1 MTALEHQACLL
12 LGSNILPEKN
22 LTLGLNLLRNM
33 VTIVRLSSVWETP
46 SVGSSGPD
54 FLNLAVLIT
63 TPLKANQLKAQVLHP
78 LEKKLGR
85 VRSANKNAPRT
96 FDIDIILFDG
106 QLLDPNL
113 WVYAHRAVPV
123 AEILPD
129 YRSGQGKLLK
139 EVARELTEKNPI
151 RLKRDVLV
159 DSQSYHSSACSEKIK
174 PRRILDGSKDYGK

>member
-1 MTALEHQACLL
+1 MVQTHQACLL

-22 LTLGLNLLRNM
+22 LTLGLNLLRNV
-33 VTIVRLSSVWETP
+33 VTISKLSSVWEAP

-54 FLNLAVLIT
+54 FLNLAALIT
-63 TPLKANQLKAQVLHP
+63 TSLKASELKAQVLRP
-78 LEKKLGR
+78 LEKQLGR

-113 WVYAHRAVPV
+113 WVYAHRAVSV

-129 YRSGQGKLLK
+129 YRSDQGKLLK
-139 EVARELTEKNPI
+139 EVARELAEMNPV

-159 DSQSYHSSACSEKIK
+159 DSQI
-174 PRRILDGSKDYGK
+174 

>member
-12 LGSNILPEKN
+12 LGSNIQPEKN
-22 LTLGLNLLRNM
+22 LPLGLNLLRHK

-63 TPLKANQLKAQVLHP
+63 TPLKASELKAQVLNP
-78 LEKKLGR
+78 LEIQLGR

-96 FDIDIILFDG
+96 FDVDIILFDG
-106 QLLDPNL
+106 RLLDQNL
-113 WVYAHRAVPV
+113 WSYAHRAVPV

-129 YRSGQGKLLK
+129 YPSSRGDTLK
-139 EVARELTEKNPI
+139 DVASELAKTIHIHLWPN
-151 RLKRDVLV
+151 VLV
-159 DSQSYHSSACSEKIK
+159 DRTS
-174 PRRILDGSKDYGK
+174 

>member
-1 MTALEHQACLL
+1 MTVLEHQACLL

-33 VTIVRLSSVWETP
+33 ATISRLSSVWETP

-63 TPLKANQLKAQVLHP
+63 TQLKASELKAQVLRP
-78 LEKKLGR
+78 LEKQLGR

-129 YRSGQGKLLK
+129 YRSDQGKLLK
-139 EVARELTEKNPI
+139 EVAHGLAEMNPI

-159 DSQSYHSSACSEKIK
+159 DSHILHQHTN
-174 PRRILDGSKDYGK
+174 RRSNAREF

>member
-1 MTALEHQACLL
+1 MTTLEHQACLL

-33 VTIVRLSSVWETP
+33 VTISRLSSVWETP

-63 TPLKANQLKAQVLHP
+63 TPFKATQLKVQVLRP
-78 LEKKLGR
+78 LEKRLGR

-106 QLLDPNL
+106 QLLDPSL

-129 YRSGQGKLLK
+129 YRSDQGKLLK
-139 EVARELTEKNPI
+139 EVARELVEMNPV
-151 RLKRDVLV
+151 RLKRDALV
-159 DSQSYHSSACSEKIK
+159 DSQI
-174 PRRILDGSKDYGK
+174 

>member
-12 LGSNILPEKN
+12 LGSNIQPEKN

-54 FLNLAVLIT
+54 FLNLAALIT
-63 TPLKANQLKAQVLHP
+63 TSLKANELKAQVLRT
-78 LEKKLGR
+78 LEKQLGR

-123 AEILPD
+123 AEIMPD
-129 YRSGQGKLLK
+129 YLSSRGDTLK
-139 EVARELTEKNPI
+139 DAASELAKSTLI
-151 RLKRDVLV
+151 HLRQDVLIN
-159 DSQSYHSSACSEKIK
+159 S
-174 PRRILDGSKDYGK
+174 